1 MNLGG
6 TASGRG
12 TLWARTC
19 QSLVGTLLVV
29 ALSAVAAELVARYVF
44 DLSPLVYTR
53 TLQPVFVMGDQVP
66 PAMLAAMRDAP
77 GGPGSLGYRP
87 SGLAFQVDPA
97 APPPTSA
104 TTLSDFLF
112 EHQLS
117 RYSARDVDRILCG
130 DPDASVL
137 FVLGGSGAQ
146 GFSASSRLRA
156 WHVLLE
162 TALRRKLGKPNL
174 YVFNAAMGGYVSF
187 QEKLA
192 FHLVVAARAPAA
204 VLFYNSYNDL
214 VLEPISGTRPGD
226 PPWLATWYGAVYGDR
241 PLFWLAEHSAIA
253 NTVLQNMLAG
263 SMIDLVARLERDD
276 ALFEQRVGAAVDLY
290 LESMSE
296 VLAVCEAER
305 RPCWVALQPN
315 RALTSARTGGATPDV
330 LSTRRMV
337 QIYDMLQR
345 RLAGHRYRERFV
357 DLAGVFD
364 GSERERYFTDPV
376 HVSDS
381 GQPLIADALV
391 APIASSLAAPL
402 PRGRAV
408 DRCAALTQPQLLAVV
423 PLDRIT
429 ADGDGHVSRSEG
441 IVALRA
447 DPRQWAFA
455 AHATIEL
462 DPAWFSRQ
470 IEVRIRLAVSKGDV
484 SVVVLDEST
493 GKEVSHDRPFT
504 ADDGNAMAELAI
516 RGHPHRLSVIFK
528 KELAD
533 GVASEVIVREI
544 AVLAR

>member
-6 TASGRG
+6 TASGGG

-66 PAMLAAMRDAP
+66 PAMLAALRDAR

-87 SGLAFQVDPA
+87 SGLAFQVDPD
-97 APPPTSA
+97 APPPASA

-192 FHLVVAARAPAA
+192 FHLAVAARAPAA

-276 ALFEQRVGAAVDLY
+276 ALFEQRVGAAVDIY

-305 RPCWVALQPN
+305 AIEFL
-315 RALTSARTGGATPDV
+315 L
-330 LSTRRMV
+330 
-337 QIYDMLQR
+337 
-345 RLAGHRYRERFV
+345 
-357 DLAGVFD
+357 
-364 GSERERYFTDPV
+364 
-376 HVSDS
+376 
-381 GQPLIADALV
+381 
-391 APIASSLAAPL
+391 PL
-402 PRGRAV
+402 P
-408 DRCAALTQPQLLAVV
+408 CL
-423 PLDRIT
+423 
-429 ADGDGHVSRSEG
+429 HK
-441 IVALRA
+441 
-447 DPRQWAFA
+447 AFGLKSF
-455 AHATIEL
+455 EVG
-462 DPAWFSRQ
+462 Q
-470 IEVRIRLAVSKGDV
+470 I
-484 SVVVLDEST
+484 
-493 GKEVSHDRPFT
+493 P
-504 ADDGNAMAELAI
+504 
-516 RGHPHRLSVIFK
+516 
-528 KELAD
+528 
-533 GVASEVIVREI
+533 
-544 AVLAR
+544 